1 MAKKYER
8 YIDRFFDEENFENI
22 KLDDN
27 DGKTIEFEQVAVVDY
42 EEKYYAILHPV
53 TEMDGV
59 NEDEAL
65 VFLID
70 EDKDE
75 LVYCDDEGTAQ
86 AVFAIFYED
95 LENDE
100 E

>member
-86 AVFAIFYED
+86 AVFAVFYED
-95 LENDE
+95 MEIDE

>member
-8 YIDRFFDEENFENI
+8 YIDRFFDEENFDNV
-22 KLDDN
+22 KLEDN
-27 DGKTIEFEQVAVVDY
+27 SGKEIEFEQIAIVDY

-53 TEMDGV
+53 TEMEGV
-59 NEDEAL
+59 GEDEAL

-70 EDKDE
+70 EENDG
-75 LVYCDDEGTAQ
+75 LTYCDDESTAQ
-86 AVFAIFYED
+86 AVFDVYYQDME
-95 LENDE
+95 DE

>member
-1 MAKKYER
+1 MAKRYDR
-8 YIDRFFDEENFENI
+8 YIDRFFDEENFDNV
-22 KLDDN
+22 KLEDN
-27 DGKTIEFEQVAVVDY
+27 SGTEIEFEQVAVVDY

-53 TEMDGV
+53 TPLDGV
-59 NEDEAL
+59 GEDEAL

-86 AVFAIFYED
+86 AVFAVFYED
-95 LENDE
+95 MEIDE

>member
-1 MAKKYER
+1 
-8 YIDRFFDEENFENI
+8 
-22 KLDDN
+22 
-27 DGKTIEFEQVAVVDY
+27 
-42 EEKYYAILHPV
+42 
-53 TEMDGV
+53 MDGV

-86 AVFAIFYED
+86 AVFAVFYED
-95 LENDE
+95 LEIDE